1 MKSGVWEL
9 QEVLKDLKSIPEGEE
24 PYLEPFKHGSMSLGM
39 YAPGEADLQ
48 SPHTQDELYFVISGS
63 GIFVNDGARTP
74 FAKGDALFVAAGIEH
89 RFEEYTK
96 DFAAWVVFWGPDGG
110 EVN

>member
-9 QEVLKDLKSIPEGEE
+9 HKVLRDLRNIPANEE
-24 PYLEPFKHGSMSLGM
+24 PYHEPFEHGTMSLGM
-39 YAPGEADLQ
+39 YAPGEKDLQ
-48 SPHTQDELYFVISGS
+48 ESHTKDELYFVISGS

-74 FAKGDALFVAAGIEH
+74 FVEGDALFVAAGVKH
-89 RFEEYTK
+89 RFEEYTE
-96 DFAAWVVFWGPDGG
+96 DFVAWVVFWGPDGG